1 MNTPDRPR
9 RPRRPYRYPEHLI
22 AVKKWLEAYRKENGY
37 PPTNREVAIAF
48 PTDAGL
54 PRSTVVVRY
63 WYARMA
69 EAGMI
74 HYHPHIARGMEILK

>member
-1 MNTPDRPR
+1 MPNHRD
-9 RPRRPYRYPEHLI
+9 
-22 AVKKWLEAYRKENGY
+22 
-37 PPTNREVAIAF
+37 VAEAF

-63 WYARMA
+63 WYSRMA

-74 HYHPHIARGMEILK
+74 RYHPHIARGVEILK